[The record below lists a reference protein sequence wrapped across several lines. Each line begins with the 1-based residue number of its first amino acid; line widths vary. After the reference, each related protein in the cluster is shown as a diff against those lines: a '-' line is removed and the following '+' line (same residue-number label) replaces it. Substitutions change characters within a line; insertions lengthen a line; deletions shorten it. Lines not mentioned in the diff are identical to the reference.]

1 MDTGSKFVRKLLI
14 VAMSLFCAVIP
25 AFGSEKPIA
34 KIQVMGNEKIDSSA
48 IFNQIVTKEGD
59 PLSQSVLREDVRRI
73 YEMGYFTDVQVDVKA
88 TAGGSLVTFLVVEKP
103 SIGQIIISGN
113 EKIETDKIREKIEI
127 PLHSIVKTDRIQE
140 IIEEINK
147 LYLSKGY
154 YGAKVSYKIEPLEKN
169 EVVLEILIE
178 EGKKAWIRKMRFKGN
193 ERISSRQLRRRMKTK
208 KRSLLSWVTGT
219 GFLDEEILN
228 NDIDILRGFYYDQ
241 GYLRVRIEKPEVI
254 VGKKGRSITVEIT
267 IQEGPQF
274 RIETVDFQGD
284 ILTTKEDLFKVIK
297 TEKEDVYRSSLVQ
310 QDVLKLTD
318 VYADQGYAKAEVNP
332 AAKLDEAK
340 QTVHLTFEITKGE
353 QVYFERINIVGNTK
367 TRDKVI
373 RRELRFGEGDLYNSS
388 GMKRSRQRL
397 RQTGYFKEVDFATSQ
412 GTKDDQI
419 DLEVAVEEAP
429 TGSVSLGFGFSTK
442 DQFVI
447 EGSFAQR
454 NLLGYGYQFNL
465 SGSLGGETSTG
476 RIGFTDPW
484 FLGYPVLAGI
494 DLYATEDEFFASYS
508 TKIRGGRLRLGK
520 ELGEYLRGRITYT
533 YENVEIF
540 DVAETASRIIK
551 EQEGER
557 DSSILGFRLSM
568 DRRDDFFFPTRGG
581 VYQVEVEN
589 SGGILGGDNDF
600 YRSVGDFQ
608 YYHPIFWKLVGHG
621 RLLLGW
627 IDAYDDTAEVPI
639 WERFYVGGIRTIR
652 GFEYGEAGPEDE
664 TGEVIGSEK
673 EAAASFEL
681 LFPIKEDM
689 GIRGVL
695 FFDVAKGFDDFD
707 DLFPLRTSA
716 GVGLRWLTPLAPM
729 SIDYGIN
736 LNPEDDE
743 DSGRLHFFLGGTF

>member
-1 MDTGSKFVRKLLI
+1 M
-14 VAMSLFCAVIP
+14 
-25 AFGSEKPIA
+25 
-34 KIQVMGNEKIDSSA
+34 
-48 IFNQIVTKEGD
+48 
-59 PLSQSVLREDVRRI
+59 
-73 YEMGYFTDVQVDVKA
+73 
-88 TAGGSLVTFLVVEKP
+88 
-103 SIGQIIISGN
+103 
-113 EKIETDKIREKIEI
+113 
-127 PLHSIVKTDRIQE
+127 
-140 IIEEINK
+140 
-147 LYLSKGY
+147 
-154 YGAKVSYKIEPLEKN
+154 
-169 EVVLEILIE
+169 
-178 EGKKAWIRKMRFKGN
+178 
-193 ERISSRQLRRRMKTK
+193 
-208 KRSLLSWVTGT
+208 
-219 GFLDEEILN
+219 
-228 NDIDILRGFYYDQ
+228 
-241 GYLRVRIEKPEVI
+241 
-254 VGKKGRSITVEIT
+254 
-267 IQEGPQF
+267 
-274 RIETVDFQGD
+274 
-284 ILTTKEDLFKVIK
+284 
-297 TEKEDVYRSSLVQ
+297 VQ

-332 AAKLDEAK
+332 VAKLDEAK
-340 QTVHLTFEITKGE
+340 QTVHLTFEITKSE